1 MDYIKYS
8 ILGLVQGLT
17 EFLPVSSSGHLAIFK
32 KILGDDFAN
41 LGLTYDILL
50 HLATLIAVFCVYYR
64 DIWALITGFFAL
76 VRDIFKGKVNLK
88 ENPNQKFVIMVII
101 ASVPAALIGILLGD
115 AIESLPFIF
124 VGFALLITAFELFF
138 VSRVKEGNITLENA
152 KIKDGILPGLFQGLA
167 ILPGISRSGSTITGA
182 LLSGYKRE
190 FAVKFSFIMSIPVIL
205 GSALFDIIDIIKGA
219 SDAPLWGPTAV
230 GMIVAAVSGYLSIKF
245 MIKLITDNKFK
256 YFAYYCG
263 IVGTAVIAVII
274 WQLILS

>member
-17 EFLPVSSSGHLAIFK
+17 EFLPVSSSGHLAICK
-32 KILGDDFAN
+32 NILGDDFAN

-50 HLATLIAVFCVYYR
+50 HLATLIAVFCVYYK

-88 ENPNQKFVIMVII
+88 ENPNQKFVIMVVI

-115 AIESLPFIF
+115 AIEKLPFIF
-124 VGFALLITAFELFF
+124 VGFALLLTALELFF
-138 VSRVKEGNITLENA
+138 VSRVKEGDIILENA
-152 KIKDGILPGLFQGLA
+152 KIKDGIIPGLFQGLA

-182 LLSGYKRE
+182 LLSGYKRD

-219 SDAPLWGPTAV
+219 SDAPLWGPTAL
-230 GMIVAAVSGYLSIKF
+230 GMIIAAVSGYLSIKF

-263 IVGTAVIAVII
+263 IVGVAVII
-274 WQLILS
+274 WQLICLY